1 MAYQAPLSMGLSS
14 QEYWS
19 GLPFPSPLALP
30 DPGIKPGSLKLQG
43 NSLPSEASRTGNIP
57 FFHINVAV
65 PLRMEMWG
73 VLGHHF
79 YIPCGTW
86 KLKLLTFR
94 ATV

>member
-19 GLPFPSPLALP
+19 GLPFPSPLDLP

-43 NSLPSEASRTGNIP
+43 NSLPSEVSGTGNIP

-65 PLRMEMWG
+65 PLRMDMWG
-73 VLGHHF
+73 VLGHHL
-79 YIPCGTW
+79 YISCGTW
-86 KLKLLTFR
+86 KLRLLTFR